1 MLSKISSKHQVVI
14 PNQICALFGLVKGDY
29 VDFRISGRRILMV
42 PKEVIIE
49 DKYPLE
55 DLEAAE
61 KALSKGLGG
70 KRVSFK
76 SGEEAVRYFKK
87 ITKKK

>member
-14 PNQICALFGLVKGDY
+14 PSQICAFFGLIKGDY

-42 PKEVIIE
+42 PKEVIVE
-49 DKYPLE
+49 DKYLRE
-55 DLEAAE
+55 DLEASE
-61 KALSKGLGG
+61 EALSKGLGG
-70 KRVSFK
+70 KKISFK
-76 SGEEAVRYFKK
+76 SGEEAVHYFKK

>member
-14 PNQICALFGLVKGDY
+14 PSQICAVFGLIKGDY
-29 VDFRISGRRILMV
+29 VDFRISGNRILMV
-42 PKEVIIE
+42 PKEITIE
-49 DKYPLE
+49 DKYPIE
-55 DLEAAE
+55 DLEASE

-70 KRVSFK
+70 KRISFK
-76 SGEEAVRYFKK
+76 NGDEAVHYFKK

>member
-14 PNQICALFGLVKGDY
+14 PKQICAIFGLVKGDLI
-29 VDFRISGRRILMV
+29 DFTISGRRIIMV
-42 PKEVIIE
+42 PKEVIVE
-49 DKYPLE
+49 DKYPLK

-61 KALSKGLGG
+61 EALSKGLGG

-76 SGEEAVRYFKK
+76 NGKEAVHYFKN